1 MDYHRIVRYIV
12 VLCVG
17 FALGGICFWRSPIP
31 SIHTAHIDTIY
42 RDKPVPYKV
51 EVAKFIEVP
60 KMYFAVFND
69 TVEIPI
75 EKVVYKEKEFEATIS
90 GPSIGNIKPTLDNI
104 TIHKQTRL
112 FTPYASVML
121 GRNVFS
127 LGGGITIKEKH
138 GIGIEYL
145 NLGGKSAIG
154 YKYTYNF

>member
-1 MDYHRIVRYIV
+1 MDYRRIVRYIV

-17 FALGGICFWRSPIP
+17 FALGGICFWRSPATP
-31 SIHTAHIDTIY
+31 IHITHIDTIY
-42 RDKPVPYKV
+42 REKPVPYKV
-51 EVAKFIEVP
+51 EVAKFIEIP
-60 KMYFAVFND
+60 KTYFAIFND
-69 TVEIPI
+69 TVKIPL

-104 TIHKQTRL
+104 IIHQQTRL

-121 GRNVFS
+121 GKDVFG
-127 LGGGITIKEKH
+127 LGGGVTIQEKH